1 MEHIIHNETNNKA
14 APNRVPSPPVIQ
26 PVFEV
31 KQVSFAYDGIQLAL
45 ENIDMVV
52 QAGECLAIL
61 GANGCG
67 KSTLLKLLDGLY
79 FPISGSV
86 TAFGQPLT
94 EAALRNDEAN
104 FAFRRR
110 VGLVFQ
116 DTDVQLFSPSVLD
129 EVAFAPLQ
137 LGIPREEVTR
147 RVESALEMLRIEK
160 LRDRAPHRLSGGE
173 KRRVA
178 LASVLTLN
186 PDVWLLDEPT
196 TGLDPRSQ
204 SWLVEFILQ
213 QRQVGKTVIT
223 ATHDLVIA
231 EQVATKIVVFNEDH
245 RIEAAGQPQ
254 EILKNHDLLHRCNL
268 SHYHNEVNAVH
279 VDPVLAK

>member
-1 MEHIIHNETNNKA
+1 MRNSDENNLTS
-14 APNRVPSPPVIQ
+14 N
-26 PVFEV
+26 PVFEIN
-31 KQVSFAYDGIQLAL
+31 QASFAYDGKQLAL
-45 ENIDMVV
+45 DNISLSV
-52 QAGECLAIL
+52 QAGECLVIL
-61 GANGCG
+61 GANGSG

-79 FPISGSV
+79 FPTQGTIS
-86 TAFGQPLT
+86 AFGQSLT
-94 EAALRNDEAN
+94 EESLRDDSFN

-137 LGIPREEVTR
+137 LGIPREEVNQ

-178 LASVLTLN
+178 LASVLSLN

-223 ATHDLVIA
+223 ATHDLIIA
-231 EQVATKIVVFNEDH
+231 EQVATKIYVFDEEH
-245 RIEAAGQPQ
+245 QIAASGNPQ
-254 EILKNHDLLHRCNL
+254 DILKDHDLLHRCNL
-268 SHYHNEVNAVH
+268 AHYHL
-279 VDPVLAK
+279 DPIFQK

>member
-1 MEHIIHNETNNKA
+1 LE
-14 APNRVPSPPVIQ
+14 SPA
-26 PVFEV
+26 VFEV
-31 KQVSFAYDGIQLAL
+31 ENVSFAYEGKHPAL
-45 ENIDMVV
+45 EDVSLTIR
-52 QAGECLAIL
+52 AGECVAIL

-79 FPISGSV
+79 FPSQGSIK
-86 TAFGQPLT
+86 AFGEALT
-94 EAALRNDEAN
+94 ESALRLDTFN

-137 LGIPREEVTR
+137 LGIPHDEVTR
-147 RVESALEMLRIEK
+147 RIEESLRALRIEK

-178 LASVLTLN
+178 LASLLSLR
-186 PDVWLLDEPT
+186 PDVWLMDEPT

-204 SWLVEFILQ
+204 SWLVEFIQ
-213 QRQVGKTVIT
+213 EQREAGKTVIT
-223 ATHDLVIA
+223 ATHDLGIVELIA
-231 EQVATKIVVFNEDH
+231 TRVYVFDEEHHVVAD
-245 RIEAAGQPQ
+245 GLPGD
-254 EILKNHDLLHRCNL
+254 ILDNHELLHRCNL
-268 SHYHNEVNAVH
+268 AHYHLKARG
-279 VDPVLAK
+279 